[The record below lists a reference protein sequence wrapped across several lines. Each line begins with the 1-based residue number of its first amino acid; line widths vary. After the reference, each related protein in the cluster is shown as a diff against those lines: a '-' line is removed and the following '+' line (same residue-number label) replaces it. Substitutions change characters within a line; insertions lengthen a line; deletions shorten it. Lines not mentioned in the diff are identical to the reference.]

1 MKIAAGCIIMNG
13 SNNKLLKR
21 NPFNNKLRVLYMN
34 KVQEYNNL
42 NRSAGKMD
50 QIHDRVPSTN
60 TEIVRH
66 LELGL
71 LEAQLLDKK

>member
-1 MKIAAGCIIMNG
+1 MNS
-13 SNNKLLKR
+13 SNNELPES
-21 NPFNNKLRVLYMN
+21 NPLDNKSRLLYMN

-42 NRSAGKMD
+42 NRTASKMD

-60 TEIVRH
+60 AEIVRH
-66 LELGL
+66 LELGS